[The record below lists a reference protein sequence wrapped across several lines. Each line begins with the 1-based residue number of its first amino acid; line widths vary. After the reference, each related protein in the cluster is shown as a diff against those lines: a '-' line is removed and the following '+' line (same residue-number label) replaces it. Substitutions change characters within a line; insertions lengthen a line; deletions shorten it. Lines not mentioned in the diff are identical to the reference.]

1 MTPREAYDQVC
12 FYTLA
17 HGGPAFIHQ
26 YVVDA
31 FAAQSADSATKPV
44 ALTMALVGL
53 HLHNDRGWDGRKVQ
67 EAHMKLAKSKR
78 AWPTWFLP
86 EERGALG
93 PADVLKAAEG
103 PERDRAIDARSKSVW
118 QEFAMNRASVT
129 ALLTGSGVA

>member
-17 HGGPAFIHQ
+17 QRDPAFIHQ

-31 FAAQSADSATKPV
+31 FAAQSADSATRPI

-53 HLHNDRGWDGRKVQ
+53 HLHNDRGFDGRQVQ

-86 EERGALG
+86 EERGAVG
-93 PADVLKAAEG
+93 PADVLQAPEG
-103 PERDRAIDARSKSVW
+103 PERDRAIDAWSRSVW
-118 QEFAMNRASVT
+118 QAFAMNRASVT
-129 ALLTGSGVA
+129 ALLAGSEVA